1 MIVQRIKA
9 YIDAKN
15 ISISAFEKMVG
26 LSNGTFRKS
35 YEGNKA
41 IKSDVLEEV
50 FAIFEDISPIWLL
63 TGEGEMIE
71 KKESNNV
78 EPVQGD
84 IIKYLQSMLET
95 KDQIIRE
102 QAEELGRL
110 REQVRQLE
118 IEKTPLEYNVEDA
131 DTSYTSQVG

>member
-118 IEKTPLEYNVEDA
+118 IEKTPLEYNVEDV

>member
-1 MIVQRIKA
+1 
-9 YIDAKN
+9 
-15 ISISAFEKMVG
+15 MVG

-63 TGEGEMIE
+63 TGEGEMIK

-118 IEKTPLEYNVEDA
+118 IEKTPLEYNVEDV